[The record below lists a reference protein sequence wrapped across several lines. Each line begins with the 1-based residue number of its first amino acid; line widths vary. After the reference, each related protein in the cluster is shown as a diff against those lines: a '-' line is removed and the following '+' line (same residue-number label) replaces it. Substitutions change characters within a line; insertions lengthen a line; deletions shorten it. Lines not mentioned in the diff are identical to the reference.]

1 MKYFIYLITIL
12 ISIGLTAGIF
22 SLFPILRGV
31 PQLLLVL
38 VIVVAV
44 ARKNLDFIFI
54 AIVAGIFLDLLTS
67 LAFGSYILSFAFLGF
82 LSKYIFREY
91 LITSN
96 TWKHLPWIISIA
108 ILIQHIWFWVYNSL
122 LFRFDQ
128 LALPIGLVDI
138 IFTSFGAIIYTAI
151 LFFPAYWMIEKISQ
165 FMEKLDLRKKY

>member
-12 ISIGLTAGIF
+12 ISIGLTAGVF

-38 VIVVAV
+38 VLVVAV
-44 ARKNLDFIFI
+44 ERKNFDFIFI
-54 AIVAGIFLDLLTS
+54 SVVAGIFLDLLTS

-82 LSKYIFREY
+82 SAKYIFREY

-96 TWKHLPWIISIA
+96 TWKHLPWVISIA
-108 ILIQHIWFWVYNSL
+108 ILIQHLWFWIYNSL

-128 LALPIGLVDI
+128 LALPLRLWDI
-138 IFTSFGAIIYTAI
+138 ILTSLGAIIYTAV
-151 LFFPAYWMIEKISQ
+151 LFFPVYWMIEKISQ
-165 FMEKLDLRKKY
+165 FIENLDLKKKY